1 MQILNLGCGTKVSD
15 DPAVVNIDWSIMLRI
30 KRNPLLRAAVPVLL

>member
-1 MQILNLGCGTKVSD
+1 MLILNLGCGTKVSD

-30 KRNPLLRAAVPVLL
+30 RRNPCCARRCRCC